1 MKYEKE
7 KETSK
12 WVLGGDGITN
22 IQMPKENIEFI
33 KKLNRQKQMVKQPKR
48 KKNEKNEQN

>member
-1 MKYEKE
+1 MAYKDLD

-22 IQMPKENIEFI
+22 IRIPSANIEAVKKI
-33 KKLNRQKQMVKQPKR
+33 NKQKKLVRKPK
-48 KKNEKNEQN
+48 KEE

>member
-1 MKYEKE
+1 MAYKNLD

-22 IQMPKENIEFI
+22 IRVPNENLEYA
-33 KKLNRQKQMVKQPKR
+33 KKLNKKKQLVKKPKQGA
-48 KKNEKNEQN
+48 K

>member
-1 MKYEKE
+1 MAYKDKS

-22 IQMPKENIEFI
+22 VRGQTKESIELAKQLN
-33 KKLNRQKQMVKQPKR
+33 KKKQLVKKT
-48 KKNEKNEQN
+48 KK

>member
-1 MKYEKE
+1 MDK

-22 IQMPKENIEFI
+22 IRPTKENLEFAKQFN
-33 KKLNRQKQMVKQPKR
+33 KKQQLVRKPKKKQ
-48 KKNEKNEQN
+48 EK

>member
-1 MKYEKE
+1 MAYKDKD

-22 IQMPKENIEFI
+22 VRPSPENIEFAKQFN
-33 KKLNRQKQMVKQPKR
+33 KKQQLVKKPKG
-48 KKNEKNEQN
+48 KK